1 MIGAMGSLNARG
13 VIDAELF
20 RQTPP
25 DAVSGLLA
33 HCPTRRLKAGE
44 QLLFPERANN
54 NLYLVLEGELR
65 VLVGAPGVASP
76 IVIGRGQCVG
86 ELSVVDGGRVSAP
99 VVASED
105 SVVLAI
111 DVGTFWRLTESSP
124 AVARNLLAIMAERM
138 RNTNAA
144 LVSSLELQRTYERWV
159 YIDPLTGAFNRRWL
173 EQMLPRD
180 LERALR
186 SGRPFVLGLADI
198 DHFKRYNDTHGHA
211 AGDAA
216 LRATVYAVQH
226 NARPSDRLARYGG
239 EEFCLLLPH
248 TDLEEAQAMAARLV
262 RAIADN
268 PIRAADGSPLPSVTI
283 SLGLAALGGDAG
295 AERMIDAADRALY
308 RAKRDGRNR
317 YAV

>member
-1 MIGAMGSLNARG
+1 MIGAMGSVNTSG

-25 DAVSGLLA
+25 DAVVGLLA
-33 HCPTRRLKAGE
+33 DCPTHHLKAGE
-44 QLLFPERANN
+44 QLLFPERVNN

-76 IVIGRGQCVG
+76 IVIRHGQCVG

-111 DVGTFWRLTESSP
+111 DVGTFWRITERNP

-144 LVSSLELQRTYERWV
+144 LVSSLELQQTYERWV

-186 SGRPFVLGLADI
+186 SARPFVLGLCDI
-198 DHFKRYNDTHGHA
+198 DHFKRYNDSHGHA

-216 LRATVYAVQH
+216 LRATVHAVQH

-239 EEFCLLLPH
+239 EEFCLLLPN
-248 TDLEEAQAMAARLV
+248 TDLAEAQAMAARLV
-262 RAIADN
+262 RAIAGN

-283 SLGLAALGGDAG
+283 SLGLAALGSDAN